1 MGKYIK
7 VTNQY
12 DRQAFMLLRA
22 TGHATGEQ
30 LKKCGITDTK
40 IKNWCREKAFE
51 KVPYQ
56 VKGQEQNQVCYRLT
70 NHGREVGAEKWG
82 LKNYAQSTSLHER
95 HNLDVAEKYISLS
108 INERESVRNEIDLR
122 EVVQER
128 IWEIENKQERDQY
141 QELLNQGQMSMPDI
155 VYTTTEGVTIAFE
168 TTTNNYGI
176 EEIQAKEET
185 CQFLNI
191 ELEQHRI

>member
-7 VTNQY
+7 ATNKF

-22 TGHATGEQ
+22 TGHATKDQ

-40 IKNWCREKAFE
+40 IKNWCREKALE

-56 VKGQEQNQVCYRLT
+56 VKGEEQNQICYRLT
-70 NHGREVGAEKWG
+70 SHGREVGTEKWG
-82 LKNYAQSTSLHER
+82 LKNYVQSTSLHER
-95 HNLDVAEKYISLS
+95 HNLDVAEKYVSLS

-122 EVVQER
+122 EIVQEK
-128 IWEIENKQERDQY
+128 IYEIEQKQERDQA
-141 QELLNQGQMSMPDI
+141 QELLDQGTMSMPDI
-155 VYTTTEGVTIAFE
+155 VYTTTEGVSVAYE
-168 TTTNNYGI
+168 TTTNNYGF

-185 CQFLNI
+185 CQFLQI